1 MNLLSDYNRV
11 VIGDKVFYVSPGVVV
26 SFRPNDVLFEIRED
40 AVVYCDG
47 FEFEGICTTCL
58 DDNGLDTNEGIEN
71 KTFVADYLAL
81 CQPEIAATVVA
92 FLRTRYDCFDKVPG
106 KTDPHDAWVK
116 VSERLREY
124 GLSYISKSELE
135 NAVGKELGTNLAK
148 ELLDLFFTDTP
159 PNPTDLFFKQSAR
172 KHNLFTQKS
181 TLLASVTDIRDGH
194 EYVDMGLPSKTM
206 WATCNVDA
214 KHTCEVGSGVA
225 WGELFPKAVYKGHT
239 YRFSKGGGEYVLI
252 YGEYETFCA
261 DGLREL
267 QPCDDVATH
276 RWGPRWHMPSK
287 DDFEEL
293 VNNCSIAEIDDYNG
307 TGVAGY
313 LFTSKNNNNVLFL
326 PVAADDVRYWTSQK
340 SDIAEKDEDRSAFA
354 FWMGHVTNYCR
365 FNKAFVRPVF
375 RY

>member
-26 SFRPNDVLFEIRED
+26 SFRPNDVLFEIGED

-58 DDNGLDTNEGIEN
+58 DDNGLNTDDGIEN
-71 KTFVADYLAL
+71 KTFVADCLAL

-92 FLRTRYDCFDKVPG
+92 FLRTHYDCFDKVPE
-106 KTDPHDAWVK
+106 KLDPHSSWMA
-116 VSERLREY
+116 VSNLFHEY
-124 GLSYISKSELE
+124 GLAQISKPELE
-135 NAVGKELGTNLAK
+135 KAVCKKLGLTLTK
-148 ELLDLFFTDTP
+148 ELLGLFFTDTP
-159 PNPTDLFFKQSAR
+159 PSPTERFFMQTYP
-172 KHNLFTQKS
+172 KHNYFTQKS
-181 TLLASVTDIRDGH
+181 NLAASVTDIRDGH

-225 WGELFPKAVYKGHT
+225 WGELFPKVVYKGHT
-239 YRFSKGGGEYVLI
+239 YRFSKGGGEYVLK

-313 LFTSKNNNNVLFL
+313 LFTSKKNNNVLFL
-326 PVAADDVRYWTSQK
+326 PVAADETHYWTSQK
-340 SDIAEKDEDRSAFA
+340 SDIAEKNEDRSAFA